1 MKIKLVAPTIP
12 QWMLLVSIA
21 GMILSVFMWRNA
33 LVGQVIGCVSGKGC
47 DIVLHS
53 VYSKVFSVPI
63 AAYGFAFYGV
73 TALMALFRMIDDRP
87 ILRLATWKLSGISI
101 LFSLYFIYLEAYV
114 IHAFCSWC
122 TVSTFLTI
130 LLMVLSLV
138 EMKKFGGIN
147 GAIADVIKLLKL
159 VVSN

>member
-12 QWMLLVSIA
+12 QLMMLVNIA

-33 LVGQVIGCVSGKGC
+33 LAGQVIGCVTGKGC
-47 DIVLHS
+47 EIVLHS
-53 VYSKVFSVPI
+53 AYAKIFGVPI

-73 TALMALFRMIDDRP
+73 NALVTLFRLFDDRP
-87 ILRLATWKLSGISI
+87 ILRLTTWKFSGISI
-101 LFSLYFIYLEAYV
+101 IASAYFLYLEIFV

-130 LLMVLSLV
+130 FLLLLSVV
-138 EMKKFGGIN
+138 EMKKFDGIK
-147 GAIADVIKLLKL
+147 GAITEVKTLLGI
-159 VVSN
+159 